1 MTFLSGFIFGVG
13 FMFVA
18 SLFVIAWFVM
28 RSDLLDD
35 SDVRD

>member
-1 MTFLSGFIFGVG
+1 MTFIQGFICGAG
-13 FMFVA
+13 FVFIA
-18 SLFVIAWFVM
+18 SLLVVAWFVM